1 MIEKIIGFGFMGFG
15 ISGSMLDRTL
25 CRGLCS
31 ICSSQQLS
39 PCFFLFLFVGIIF
52 IISGYSLVTIN
63 KEKTKLPKFR
73 LKEEH

>member
-15 ISGSMLDRTL
+15 ILECILDRFL

-31 ICSSQQLS
+31 TCNSQQLS

-52 IISGYSLVTIN
+52 ILSGCSLVII
-63 KEKTKLPKFR
+63 K
-73 LKEEH
+73 KEETNLPRFKLKKE